1 MNPSTNQ
8 YIDLDRFPFVP
19 SGTPEWQ
26 RLVDIHKNTLEANGA
41 SIMKGV
47 IKQDILKRMATE
59 ADIVLPESYACHDFH
74 NPFLDKDDLSLPD
87 NHPRRQKQ
95 ATSLNSIPYDI
106 ISPSHALHQLYN
118 WIPLKEFLSAVLG
131 HKLYPMADPMAA
143 LTINVMGKG
152 QNHGWHYDES
162 QVTITLMIQEPESG
176 GIFECVPD
184 LRNEDNDK
192 YSKLGSILGG
202 AEDGIL
208 SLPVEPGDILIF
220 AGFYSL
226 HRVTPVTGNKTRY
239 VATLCYKDR
248 PGVMN
253 SPEVQQIF
261 YGRVNQG

>member
-1 MNPSTNQ
+1 MKDSPSR
-8 YIDLDRFPFVP
+8 YINLDSFPLTP
-19 SGTPEWQ
+19 KGTAAWQ
-26 RLVDIHKNTLEANGA
+26 RLVDTHKSELEAKGA

-47 IKQDILKRMATE
+47 VNQDILKRMTAE
-59 ADIVLPESYACHDFH
+59 ADGVVMDSFACRGSH
-74 NPFLDKDDLSLPD
+74 NPFLDQDDLTLLED
-87 NHPRRQKQ
+87 HPRRQKQ

-106 ISPSHALHQLYN
+106 MSPTHALHQLYN
-118 WIPLKEFLSAVLG
+118 WDPLKDFLSAVLG
-131 HKLYPMADPMAA
+131 YNLYQMADPMAA
-143 LTINVMGKG
+143 LTINVMNEG

-162 QVTITLMIQEPESG
+162 QVTITLMVQKPESG
-176 GIFECVPD
+176 GIFECVPN
-184 LRNEDNDK
+184 LRREDDDQ
-192 YSKLGSILGG
+192 YSKLDEILKGH
-202 AEDGIL
+202 EDGIL

-226 HRVTPVTGNKTRY
+226 HRVTPVKGNKTRY

>member
-1 MNPSTNQ
+1 
-8 YIDLDRFPFVP
+8 
-19 SGTPEWQ
+19 
-26 RLVDIHKNTLEANGA
+26 
-41 SIMKGV
+41 
-47 IKQDILKRMATE
+47 
-59 ADIVLPESYACHDFH
+59 
-74 NPFLDKDDLSLPD
+74 
-87 NHPRRQKQ
+87 
-95 ATSLNSIPYDI
+95 
-106 ISPSHALHQLYN
+106 
-118 WIPLKEFLSAVLG
+118 
-131 HKLYPMADPMAA
+131 
-143 LTINVMGKG
+143 MGKG

-253 SPEVQQIF
+253 SSEVQQIF